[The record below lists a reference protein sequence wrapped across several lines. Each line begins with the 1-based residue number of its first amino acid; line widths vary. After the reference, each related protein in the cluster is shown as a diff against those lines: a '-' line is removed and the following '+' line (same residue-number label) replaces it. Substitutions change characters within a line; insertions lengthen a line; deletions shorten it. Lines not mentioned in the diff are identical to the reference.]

1 MRKFILTFVLGALA
15 ALPGSAIPS
24 FDFTIPAANLTVA
37 PGGTATFGYEVENT
51 STEGETLLLS
61 NLGFNVLFTGFGVE
75 TDLFDLVMLAPGAT
89 GSGNLFQVAV
99 NPGAPVGPYAFVAT
113 LTVLFDDVNFTSLQQ
128 SQAVS
133 IDVQAVPEPAT
144 LSLLGAALCGAAALL
159 RLRHARAR

>member
-1 MRKFILTFVLGALA
+1 
-15 ALPGSAIPS
+15 
-24 FDFTIPAANLTVA
+24 
-37 PGGTATFGYEVENT
+37 
-51 STEGETLLLS
+51 
-61 NLGFNVLFTGFGVE
+61 
-75 TDLFDLVMLAPGAT
+75 
-89 GSGNLFQVAV
+89 
-99 NPGAPVGPYAFVAT
+99 VAT